1 MRNQEN
7 MTEAGGMLGSKDQA
21 QAGGIREAGYTS
33 LPAGFEKHPDN
44 NAVKYHT
51 GEASGSNP
59 PTVNFRGRPG
69 GGPGRGMGQT
79 VEKAGNVKGTVARL
93 FVYFSQAKKLL
104 LLLLSSV
111 VLVTV
116 SSLFA
121 PALQGEAI
129 DLIKD
134 HAWDLLYRCV
144 FWLLLVYVANILF
157 GLAQSLLAARLSQS
171 IVRQMRHDLFNKID
185 HLSIK
190 YLDTHSNG
198 DIMSRMTNDVENVSN
213 TVAQSLGSLISGV
226 LTVVGT
232 VAIMFAYCWQL
243 TLITLVTVVITLVV
257 TKKMSKAMRKVY
269 RRRSQILGQ
278 LNGHSEEMITGYK
291 SIVAYNKQE
300 DVVREF
306 QETSDELMKVSI
318 KAEILGGSMGP
329 IMNCISNIGFVIVAA
344 FGGYFAYTGLIT
356 IGTISAFIIYA
367 KQFSRPINEI
377 AQLYGSLQTA
387 VAGAERVFALIDQPD
402 EDNSGD
408 QDMEHVKGEISF
420 RNVNFSYVPGKQV
433 LYDFNLEVKPGQKIA
448 LVGATGSG
456 KTTVVN
462 LLMRFYPVD
471 SGEIL
476 IDGVNIFDIKRDELR
491 KNIAIVLQDTVLFS
505 DTIEN
510 NIKYANPDA
519 PDSEMYYAAEM
530 SNSKYYIERLPKKY
544 QTFLKQA
551 GANLSHGQRQLLA
564 IARAVLANPKILILD
579 EATSSVDTRTEQN
592 IQDAMVK
599 LMKNRTSLI
608 IAHRLSTIRDADKI
622 VVMDGGRVVEIGNH
636 EELLEKQGRYY
647 NLYMTQFAGN
657 KI

>member
-1 MRNQEN
+1 MSNEKN
-7 MTEAGGMLGSKDQA
+7 T
-21 QAGGIREAGYTS
+21 I
-33 LPAGFEKHPDN
+33 PHGFEKVPEKSVIQYRIGTAAEGN
-44 NAVKYHT
+44 KA
-51 GEASGSNP
+51 

-79 VEKAGNVKGTVARL
+79 VEKAENVRSTVIRL
-93 FVYFSQAKKLL
+93 LEYFKKAKKLL
-104 LLLLSSV
+104 VLLLGSV
-111 VLVTV
+111 VCVTLAALV
-116 SSLFA
+116 A
-121 PALQGEAI
+121 PSLQGKAI
-129 DLIKD
+129 DSIADKN
-134 HAWDLLYRCV
+134 WDVLYRCV
-144 FWLLLVYVANILF
+144 GFLLIVYAANVLF
-157 GLAQSLLAARLSQS
+157 TLSQSLLAARLSQS
-171 IVRQMRHDLFNKID
+171 IVKQMRHALFKKID
-185 HLSIK
+185 YLSIK

-213 TVAQSLGSLISGV
+213 TISQSLGSLVSGV
-226 LTVVGT
+226 LTIIGT

-243 TLITLVTVVITLVV
+243 TLITLLTVILTVVV
-257 TKKMSKAMRKVY
+257 TKKMSAAMRKVY
-269 RRRSQILGQ
+269 RKRSAILGQ

-300 DVVREF
+300 DVIEEF
-306 QETSDELMKVSI
+306 KNTSDELKKVSI

-329 IMNCISNIGFVIVAA
+329 IMNCISNISFVIVAA

-377 AQLYGSLQTA
+377 AQLYGTIQTA
-387 VAGAERVFALIDQPD
+387 VAGAERVFALLDQPD
-402 EDNSGD
+402 EDNSGT
-408 QDMEHVKGEISF
+408 QDMEQVKGEISF
-420 RNVNFSYVPGKQV
+420 RKVDFSYVEGKKV
-433 LYDFNLEVKPGQKIA
+433 LHDFNLDVKPGQKIA
-448 LVGATGSG
+448 LVGSTGSG

-476 IDGVNIFDIKRDELR
+476 IDGVNIQDIKRDVLR

-505 DTIEN
+505 NTIEK
-510 NIKYANPDA
+510 NIKYANLDA
-519 PDSEMYYAAEM
+519 DDEEMVNAAAM
-530 SNSKYYIERLPKKY
+530 SNIKKFIERQPKKY

-551 GANLSHGQRQLLA
+551 GAGLSHGQRQLLA

-579 EATSSVDTRTEQN
+579 EATSSVDTRTEKK

-599 LMKNRTSLI
+599 LMHNRTSLI

-622 VVMDGGRVVEIGNH
+622 VVMDKGRVVEIGNH
-636 EELLEKQGRYY
+636 EELLEKKGRYY
-647 NLYMTQFAGN
+647 ALYMTQFAGN